1 VQREAETAADSS
13 DTPCSASVFELA
25 GDAKHPRVR
34 RRLVDSASTDLEKS
48 AAPAPGWYADPEHPG
63 SERYWDANAWTD
75 QRRSAQASIAP
86 SNGFAVTALVC
97 GIVGMVLGVLPFT
110 FFVAWIL
117 GIIAIV
123 FGVLARKRFDSEPA
137 IGRKGMA
144 TAGMILGILTIVAC
158 AIWVILFIA
167 VIDGSS
173 VVWDDLQY
181 CLDHPDASRCN

>member
-1 VQREAETAADSS
+1 M
-13 DTPCSASVFELA
+13 
-25 GDAKHPRVR
+25 
-34 RRLVDSASTDLEKS
+34 DLEKS
-48 AAPAPGWYADPEHPG
+48 AAPAPGWYVDPEHPD
-63 SERYWDANAWTD
+63 SERYWDGSAWTD
-75 QRRSAQASIAP
+75 QRRSAQVSSGSSAP

-97 GIVGMVLGVLPFT
+97 GIVGIVLGVLPFT

-123 FGVLARKRFDSEPA
+123 FGVLARKRFDAEPA

-144 TAGMILGILTIVAC
+144 TAGLILGILTIVAC

-173 VVWDDLQY
+173 VLLDDFQY
-181 CLDHPDASRCN
+181 CLDHPNASRCN